1 MILVAILTVQRDSVQ
16 DFRAYERR
24 VAAIMAD
31 YGAKIERTVVVQSD
45 PHTDTFKEVHI
56 VRFPNSDAW
65 AAYRGDA
72 RYLAL
77 APIRERVVVST
88 DVLVGEDGP
97 DYGGRAV

>member
-1 MILVAILTVQRDSVQ
+1 MILVAMLTVRRDSVE

-31 YGAKIERTVVVQSD
+31 YGAKIERTVVVQPD

-56 VRFPNSDAW
+56 VRFPSSDVR
-65 AAYRGDA
+65 AAYREDA
-72 RYLAL
+72 RYVAL

-88 DVLVGEDGP
+88 DVLIGEDGP
-97 DYGGRAV
+97 DYSGRAV

>member
-1 MILVAILTVQRDSVQ
+1 
-16 DFRAYERR
+16 
-24 VAAIMAD
+24 MAD
-31 YGAKIERTVVVQSD
+31 YGAKIERTIVIQSD

-56 VRFPNSDAW
+56 VRFPNSDAR

-77 APIRERVVVST
+77 APIRGRVVVST

>member
-31 YGAKIERTVVVQSD
+31 YDARIERTVVVQSD
-45 PHTDTFKEVHI
+45 PQSETFKEVHI
-56 VRFPNSDAW
+56 VRFPDSDAR

-77 APIRERVVVST
+77 APMRERVVVST
-88 DVLVGEDGP
+88 DVLIGEDGP
-97 DYGGRAV
+97 DYSGRAV

>member
-24 VAAIMAD
+24 VSAIMAD

-56 VRFPNSDAW
+56 VRFPSSDART
-65 AAYRGDA
+65 AYRADA

-77 APIRERVVVST
+77 APLRERVVVST

-97 DYGGRAV
+97 DYGGRPV